1 MKIGRHAKRRM
12 RLYNVNQ
19 TDVERIAATG
29 DDDGTDQHGNPRK
42 IGQVDGRWIR
52 VIIAQDD
59 PTVIIT
65 VYERRKR

>member
-12 RLYNVNQ
+12 SLYNV
-19 TDVERIAATG
+19 TEADVERIATTG
-29 DDDGTDQHGNPRK
+29 DDDGTDQHDNPRK

-52 VIIAQDD
+52 VIIAKDD
-59 PTVIIT
+59 PTFIIT